1 MDNKTKVLVKDFLE
15 GVIEDVEL
23 VLDNSMSGVFYI
35 NKLHFNYG
43 NYILDYVKDNK
54 IKLSDFTRLN
64 NMGDYRIENDKVYL
78 AEDNPWPI
86 GIKIVKSNE
95 LKSFMGRWKNVNY
108 SAKRVVISHK
118 DCNDGLGA
126 AAAVLFGTESPVE
139 VIFVDYKLDN
149 LDEITE
155 LIKGAMVLVCD
166 FSFRKDTHI
175 KLSQICDLQVIDH
188 HESPIAELK
197 EFNNVIIDKRNSGA
211 VLAYHAMHQPLD
223 IPAPYKL
230 IEDRDLF
237 NHIYGDYTDAF
248 MYYLLGAGIFGLK
261 NIMDSNLSMDELKEE
276 INNYNDGA
284 YLEKVQKLK
293 EENLSKANNRS
304 KFIINDI
311 NVVGINIDGKVSDLL
326 NVMSRMAGV
335 PSFSYI
341 FRNDNIDKKY
351 SNTYIEFSFRN
362 YTDIISV
369 EELAL
374 YLGGG
379 GHKQASGAVINVK
392 SLLLKSFFNGKIIVK
407 YRMSKQVMGIIY
419 YCIKYSNPKNYNVN
433 KDLTK
438 SNIMVTNSDL
448 MLILKH
454 YNKKF
459 NDLFEITKDKENV
472 LHLKIKGLERNDFCL
487 LTDKEITIKKVL

>member
-23 VLDNSMSGVFYI
+23 QLDNSMSGVFYI
-35 NKLHFNYG
+35 NKLYFNYG

-64 NMGDYRIENDKVYL
+64 NMGDYRIENGKVYL

-86 GIKIVKSNE
+86 GIKIVKSSE

-108 SAKRVVISHK
+108 SANRVVISHK

-126 AAAVLFGTESPVE
+126 AAAVLFGTESPVD

-149 LDEITE
+149 LDEIIE
-155 LIKGAMVLVCD
+155 RIKGAMVLVCD
-166 FSFRKDTHI
+166 FSFRKDIHI

-211 VLAYHAMHQPLD
+211 VLAYYAMHQPLG

-261 NIMDSNLSMDELKEE
+261 NIMDSKLSMDELIEE
-276 INNYNDGA
+276 IINYNDGA

-293 EENLSKANNRS
+293 EENLSKVNNRS
-304 KFIINDI
+304 KFIINDT

-326 NVMSRMAGV
+326 NIMSRMAGV
-335 PSFSYI
+335 PAFSYI
-341 FRNDNIDKKY
+341 FRNDNTDKKY

-379 GHKQASGAVINVK
+379 GHRQASGAVINVK

-407 YRMSKQVMGIIY
+407 YRMSKKDMPIIKEM
-419 YCIKYSNPKNYNVN
+419 IRFSNPSNPNLS
-433 KDLTK
+433 KDL
-438 SNIMVTNSDL
+438 SSCNIMVTNNDIDK
-448 MLILKH
+448 ILKH
-454 YNKKF
+454 YNK
-459 NDLFEITKDKENV
+459 NINELFEITKDKENV
-472 LHLKIKGLERNDFCL
+472 LQLKIKHLKRNGSCIV
-487 LTDKEITIKKVL
+487 TEKNITVN

>member
-23 VLDNSMSGVFYI
+23 QLDNSMSGVFYI
-35 NKLHFNYG
+35 NKLYFNYG

-54 IKLSDFTRLN
+54 IKLSDFTRLD
-64 NMGDYRIENDKVYL
+64 NMGDYRIENGKVYL

-86 GIKIVKSNE
+86 GIKIVKSSE

-108 SAKRVVISHK
+108 DAKRVVISHK

-126 AAAVLFGTESPVE
+126 AAAVLFGTESPVD

-149 LDEITE
+149 LDEIIE
-155 LIKGAMVLVCD
+155 RIKGAMVLVCD
-166 FSFRKDTHI
+166 FSFRKDIHI

-188 HESPIAELK
+188 HESPIAELE

-211 VLAYHAMHQPLD
+211 VLAYYAMHQPLG

-261 NIMDSNLSMDELKEE
+261 NIMDSELSMDELIEE
-276 INNYNDGA
+276 IINYNDGA

-304 KFIINDI
+304 KYIINDT

-326 NVMSRMAGV
+326 NIMSRRAGV
-335 PSFSYI
+335 PAFSYI
-341 FRNDNIDKKY
+341 FRNDNTDKKY
-351 SNTYIEFSFRN
+351 SNTYMEFSFRN

-379 GHKQASGAVINVK
+379 GHRQASGAVINVK

-407 YRMSKQVMGIIY
+407 YRMSKKDMPIIKEM
-419 YCIKYSNPKNYNVN
+419 IRFSNPSNPNLS
-433 KDLTK
+433 KDL
-438 SNIMVTNSDL
+438 SSCNIMVTNNDIDK
-448 MLILKH
+448 ILKH
-454 YNKKF
+454 YNK
-459 NDLFEITKDKENV
+459 NINELFEITKDKENI
-472 LHLKIKGLERNDFCL
+472 LQLKIKHLQRNGSCNV
-487 LTDKEITIKKVL
+487 TEKNITVN